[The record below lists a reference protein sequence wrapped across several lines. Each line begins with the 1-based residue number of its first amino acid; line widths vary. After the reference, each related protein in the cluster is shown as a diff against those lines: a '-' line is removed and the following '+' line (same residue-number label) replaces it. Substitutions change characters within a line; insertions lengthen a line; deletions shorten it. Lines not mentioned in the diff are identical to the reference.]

1 MIQFIADLGELHRLH
16 AAYNTSTVI
25 ELLRSKGASQV
36 YTTVFMGPEH
46 PLKFALE
53 TAEIPCTVLAEDDRQ
68 AQHDQGKMFE
78 YLNQYAQGKKL
89 IQQRQRLDAELVQAL
104 QQPLTSQSVHSDALL
119 QQMQHYHTEVG
130 KILEE
135 GPATAYRKDRLKKAA
150 AKLQGVS
157 DAFVLA
163 ALDDI
168 AELLTLI
175 EGSQVIE
182 TEGFQPG
189 ESSRL
194 RALADRAAL
203 IDEEDDLEAVVTG
216 LLRETGDALTPKSE
230 LQYAAANIYLA
241 VGDLES
247 ARSLLF
253 DAAHGVQDHP
263 RYLPGLIFA
272 RLGQVRDALGD
283 RENAVRAYQAALALS
298 YAPEVAIETAK
309 QGMEAAFNMD
319 GLPEEGTELGER

>member
-1 MIQFIADLGELHRLH
+1 MMQFIADLGELHRLH

-25 ELLRSKGASQV
+25 EVLRHLGVREV
-36 YTTVFMGPEH
+36 YSTVFMGPEH

-53 TAEIPCTVLAEDDRQ
+53 TAGVACTVLAEDDTQ
-68 AQHDQGKMFE
+68 AQQDQARMYD

-89 IQQRQRLDAELVQAL
+89 IQQRQRLDAGLLEFLRQPFTAQSTHSADTL
-104 QQPLTSQSVHSDALL
+104 RHMQQ
-119 QQMQHYHTEVG
+119 YHTNVG
-130 KILEE
+130 QLLEE
-135 GPATAYRKDRLKKAA
+135 GPATAYRKQRLDRLA
-150 AKLQGVS
+150 AKLQQIPDGV
-157 DAFVLA
+157 VLA

-168 AELLTLI
+168 PDLLDLVPDT
-175 EGSQVIE
+175 QVADL
-182 TEGFQPG
+182 TNFRPG

-203 IDEEDDLEAVVTG
+203 IEEDDDLETLVTS
-216 LLRETGDALTPKSE
+216 LLREEGDLLTPKSE

-253 DAAHGVQDHP
+253 DAAHGVKDDP

-283 RENAVRAYQAALALS
+283 RDNAIKAYQATLALS
-298 YAPEVAIETAK
+298 YAPEVATETAK
-309 QGMEAAFNMD
+309 QGMEAAFTMD
-319 GLPEEGTELGER
+319 GLPDTGEEVSES

>member
-1 MIQFIADLGELHRLH
+1 MIQFIADLGEFHRLH

-25 ELLRSKGASQV
+25 EVLRWMGVHQV
-36 YTTVFMGPEH
+36 YSTVFMTPEH

-53 TAEIPCTVLAEDDRQ
+53 TAGFSCTALAEDDRQ
-68 AQHDQGKMFE
+68 AQQDQAKMFD

-89 IQQRQRLDAELVQAL
+89 IQQRQRLDAELIEFL
-104 QQPLTSQSVHSDALL
+104 RQPLTAQSAHSENTLN
-119 QQMQHYHTEVG
+119 QMRHYHAEAR
-130 KILEE
+130 KLLEE
-135 GPATAYRKDRLKKAA
+135 GPATAYRKDRLSKAA
-150 AKLQGVS
+150 EKLQQLQEGV
-157 DAFVLA
+157 VLVA
-163 ALDDI
+163 IDDI
-168 AELLTLI
+168 PELLDLVP
-175 EGSQVIE
+175 GSQVPDL
-182 TEGFQPG
+182 TAFRPG

-203 IDEEDDLEAVVTG
+203 IEEDDDLETLVGG
-216 LLRETGDALTPKSE
+216 LLREEGDVLTPKSE

-253 DAAHGVQDHP
+253 DAAHGVKDDP

-309 QGMEAAFNMD
+309 QGMQEAFNMD
-319 GLPEEGTELGER
+319 GLEPSEETK

>member
-1 MIQFIADLGELHRLH
+1 MIQFIADLGEFHRLH

-25 ELLRSKGASQV
+25 EVLRWMGVQQV
-36 YTTVFMGPEH
+36 YSTVFMTPEH

-53 TAEIPCTVLAEDDRQ
+53 TAGVSCTMLAEDDAQSQQDQ
-68 AQHDQGKMFE
+68 AQMFDI
-78 YLNQYAQGKKL
+78 LNQYAQGKQL
-89 IQQRQRLDAELVQAL
+89 IQRRQKLDAELVGFL
-104 QQPLTSQSVHSDALL
+104 RQPLTAQSVHSENTLNHML
-119 QQMQHYHTEVG
+119 EYHTEIG
-130 KILEE
+130 TFLEE
-135 GPATAYRKDRLKKAA
+135 GPATAYRKDRLS
-150 AKLQGVS
+150 KLVGQLQDIKDGV
-157 DAFVLA
+157 VLA
-163 ALDDI
+163 AVDDI
-168 AELLTLI
+168 PDLI
-175 EGSQVIE
+175 AALEGSQVPDLSD
-182 TEGFQPG
+182 FRPG

-203 IDEEDDLEAVVTG
+203 IEEDDDLETLVTS
-216 LLRETGDALTPKSE
+216 LLREEGDLLTPKSE

-253 DAAHGVQDHP
+253 DAAHGVKDDP

-283 RENAVRAYQAALALS
+283 RENAMRAYQAVLALS

-309 QGMEAAFNMD
+309 QGMQEAFNMD
-319 GLPEEGTELGER
+319 GLEPSEETK